1 MSATVLSRSSIAAG
15 RSKAKAPPGAEP
27 PREGRRTPPPPKAR
41 PPGGSS
47 ALPGPAETPF
57 GREGRPPRRARGPS
71 RAPAR
76 LRRALLPPGPGP
88 ANPPRP
94 LGPPAWTGRVA
105 PAGREGS
112 GGEGKRPDPKS
123 QSFSRSY
130 GSVLPTSLTYVLLS
144 ARGFSPRRPAAV
156 MSTAGRENDS
166 LPSIFKG
173 RRERTERFE
182 T

>member
-15 RSKAKAPPGAEP
+15 RSKAEAPPGAEP
-27 PREGRRTPPPPKAR
+27 PRGGRRTLPPPATR
-41 PPGGSS
+41 PPSGSS
-47 ALPGPAETPF
+47 ALPGPAKLLSEGEADRP
-57 GREGRPPRRARGPS
+57 GARGSPREPPRASEEPSSPRDPDPRILSAPLDPPRRPGEPD
-71 RAPAR
+71 R
-76 LRRALLPPGPGP
+76 LE
-88 ANPPRP
+88 
-94 LGPPAWTGRVA
+94 GRD
-105 PAGREGS
+105 
-112 GGEGKRPDPKS
+112 GERKRPDPKS